1 MLKCVIWDLGG
12 VLVRTENSAPR
23 QHLAERLGMDRFALE
38 ELVYGGESGLRAQ
51 RGEVSFEEHLETLRQ
66 TLGYSLDEIKAFL
79 AEFWAGD
86 QVDWVLIDQLR
97 KMRAVCRTG
106 LLSNAFS
113 DLRQMVAQT
122 WQFSDAFDE
131 MIISAEEGLVKPD
144 ERIYQI
150 ALQRLGAIARESVFI
165 DDFQHNV
172 AAARQLGMQAIH
184 FQSREQALTELK
196 QLIQWN

>member
-1 MLKCVIWDLGG
+1 
-12 VLVRTENSAPR
+12 
-23 QHLAERLGMDRFALE
+23 MDRFALE